1 LRPIHPIII
10 LPCLKPPIVV
20 GRRRASRTAL
30 LESVGRGSF
39 APVPDRAA
47 PLQLEEGAMAFKK
60 AKSTSTNSKKTPAT
74 SRKTTRAHTDAPMII
89 RDTPMIVRHHP
100 APSCDD
106 IAKRAYQIFER
117 RGYSHGH
124 DEEDWFQAE
133 RELRQGL

>member
-1 LRPIHPIII
+1 
-10 LPCLKPPIVV
+10 
-20 GRRRASRTAL
+20 
-30 LESVGRGSF
+30 
-39 APVPDRAA
+39 
-47 PLQLEEGAMAFKK
+47 MAFKK

-89 RDTPMIVRHHP
+89 RDTPMIIRHHP

-106 IAKRAYQIFER
+106 IAKRAYQLFER
-117 RGYSHGH
+117 RGYGHGH